1 MITHEPLE
9 SPETLERFAGGQ
21 RPLRI
26 AAVAGV
32 LGLVL
37 TLLGGLAAPQ
47 EALVSYLTAFVYW
60 IGISLGGLVLTMAF
74 NAARGRWMIVL
85 RRAMETLH
93 AALPAF
99 LVLFLPILLGARRI
113 FLWIDPGEALGKEG
127 RALVQA
133 KHGYLNLGAF
143 TLRAVLYFAVFLA
156 VSSLLWR
163 WSNRQ
168 DTAEDAELSA
178 SLTRRQ
184 RALSAGG
191 LPFVAFALTFASF
204 DWLMSLNPLF
214 YSTIFGLYYF
224 AGAFLGAIALLTV
237 ATAAARHEPGTH
249 GPFVSLAHYH
259 NLGKLLLAFTA
270 FWAYVTFS
278 QYMLTWIANLPE
290 ELPWFI
296 ARTTGPWKP
305 VWVVLIFGHFLIPF
319 FLLLSRDLKLR
330 PRALAAMAAWLLFA
344 HFIDTWW
351 IIVPTFHREHVVFH
365 WTQVTAFAGVGGVAI
380 AVALARIRG
389 RFAIP
394 VGDPYLPDSLR
405 YTQP

>member
-1 MITHEPLE
+1 MTTHEPLE
-9 SPETLERFAGGQ
+9 SPETLERFAGGL

-32 LGLVL
+32 VGLAL
-37 TLLGGLAAPQ
+37 TALGGLVAPQ

-60 IGISLGGLVLTMAF
+60 IGLSLGGLVLTMAF

-99 LVLFLPILLGARRI
+99 LVLFLPILLGARKI

-168 DTAEDAELSA
+168 DTAEDAALSA

-214 YSTIFGLYYF
+214 FSTIFGMYFF

-305 VWVVLIFGHFLIPF
+305 IWMLLIFGHFLVPF

-344 HFIDTWW
+344 HFVDTWW
-351 IIVPTFHREHVVFH
+351 IIVPTFHRDQIFFH
-365 WTQVTAFAGVGGVAI
+365 WTQVTAFAGVGGIAI